1 MKKIY
6 KTLLIVLAVLIVLVL
21 GIAIVASPVAKNY
34 IEKHDRELLGRSIR
48 MECLRMNIFTG
59 RLRVEGLKIGGSGD
73 STTFFALDSF
83 DMRMRILPLL
93 SNRVTVKHI
102 TFAGLDVK
110 IYQRGV

>member
-1 MKKIY
+1 MKKIC
-6 KTLLIVLAVLIVLVL
+6 KTLLIILAVLIVLVL
-21 GIAIVASPVAKNY
+21 GIAIAASPVAKNY

-48 MECLRMNIFTG
+48 MERLRMNIFTG

-93 SNRVTVKHI
+93 
-102 TFAGLDVK
+102 
-110 IYQRGV
+110 